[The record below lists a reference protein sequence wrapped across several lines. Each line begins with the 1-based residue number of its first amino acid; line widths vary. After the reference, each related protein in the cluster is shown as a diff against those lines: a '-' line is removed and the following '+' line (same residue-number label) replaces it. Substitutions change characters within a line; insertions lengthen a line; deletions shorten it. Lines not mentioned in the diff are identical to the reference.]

1 MATSSYVP
9 AKPARLGR
17 LFAHLRLSLPPLV
30 TTIVGSACWA
40 AIMAASASAAIWAR
54 GWETAGKLAEVA
66 TLYAFGAAIAFPLG
80 LMLARFVSLGRSAE
94 TAFAAAFLGFSLS
107 TVGVTAMLF
116 AFDYRQYYAT
126 WHDEPFTITWAFQF
140 AFTTAD
146 ALIQFAALG
155 VRLFFPIG
163 FIALLAAS
171 LWFARS
177 PR

>member
-1 MATSSYVP
+1 VATTSYVP

-17 LFAHLRLSLPPLV
+17 FFAHLRLSLPPLV
-30 TTIVGSACWA
+30 TTVVGSACWA
-40 AIMAASASAAIWAR
+40 AVMAASASAAVWTR
-54 GWETAGKLAEVA
+54 GWETPGKLAEVA
-66 TLYAFGAAIAFPLG
+66 TLFAFGAAIAFPLG
-80 LMLARFVSLGRSAE
+80 LILARFVSLGRSAE
-94 TAFAAAFLGFSLS
+94 AAFAAAFLGFSLS
-107 TVGVTAMLF
+107 TVGMTAVVF

-126 WHDEPFTITWAFQF
+126 WHDDTFTVTWAFQF
-140 AFTTAD
+140 AFTTAG

-155 VRLFFPIG
+155 LRLFFPIG

>member
-1 MATSSYVP
+1 
-9 AKPARLGR
+9 
-17 LFAHLRLSLPPLV
+17 
-30 TTIVGSACWA
+30 
-40 AIMAASASAAIWAR
+40 MAA
-54 GWETAGKLAEVA
+54 
-66 TLYAFGAAIAFPLG
+66 LYAFGAAIAFPLG

-94 TAFAAAFLGFSLS
+94 AAFAAAFLGFSLS

-126 WHDEPFTITWAFQF
+126 WHDELFTITWAFQF
-140 AFTTAD
+140 AFTTAN